1 MATLVQQWDEIVALE
16 PGDWENLFIELRLD
30 GDARMED
37 AALHLCTLN
46 PWHGESWR
54 SGWLRFRV
62 ARTFGYGADDAQA
75 RAMLA
80 KCDANGIAGTL
91 TVLRSVDRFQPVSTQ
106 GTV

>member
-1 MATLVQQWDEIVALE
+1 MPTLVQQWDEIVALE
-16 PGDWENLFIELRLD
+16 PGDWENLFVELRLD
-30 GDARMED
+30 DDDRMED
-37 AALHLCTLN
+37 AALHLCSLN

-62 ARTFGYGADDAQA
+62 ARSFGYGADDALA

-80 KCDANGIAGTL
+80 KCDSRGIAGTL